1 MGSVAVP
8 SAHSAPGQPIRVLLV
23 CDLPIAAW
31 GLEQL
36 ILSRQPALALTACV
50 RTVSEAQQSLRRHPA
65 DVVVYDVDGG
75 NVLGLIPELLA
86 GYGCKVL
93 VVGSSRDASQA
104 DQAVLAGA
112 NGLVCKS
119 EAVDVLFKAIDKV
132 YAGEFWMDRLATVRI
147 LTTIARSK
155 ANVQPERERL
165 ARLTRKE
172 RLTVAE
178 VARDAAASSA
188 DIARRLGISER
199 TLRNHLTAIYA
210 KLGVSN
216 RVGLFD
222 FARRHMLPGEAA
234 P

>member
-1 MGSVAVP
+1 MP
-8 SAHSAPGQPIRVLLV
+8 SAHSERMQPIRVLLL

-36 ILSRQPALALTACV
+36 ILLRRPALVLTGSVC
-50 RTVSEAQQSLRRHPA
+50 TVSEAQQSLRRHPA
-65 DVVVYDVDGG
+65 DVVLYDVDGG
-75 NVLGLIPELLA
+75 NVLGLIAELLA
-86 GYGCKVL
+86 GYGSKVL
-93 VVGSSRDASQA
+93 VVSSSRAASLA
-104 DQAVLAGA
+104 DDAVLAGA
-112 NGLVCKS
+112 NGLVCKG
-119 EAVDVLFKAIDKV
+119 EPVEVLFKAIEKV

-172 RLTVAE
+172 RMTVAE
-178 VARDAAASSA
+178 IARDAAASSA
-188 DIARRLGISER
+188 DIARRLDISER

-210 KLGVSN
+210 KLEVSN

-222 FARRHMLPGEAA
+222 FARRHMLPGDVAS
-234 P
+234 